1 MKRVIGEAA
10 RPIETGAHMRADEF
24 EAADARP
31 AVLDLQ
37 TMARSADIRPRKRR
51 NALSR
56 AARLQ
61 LIDILSRWGGGG
73 LALIAGVTI
82 FAAIFIG
89 RVYPVRATVW
99 IATVLG
105 ALFVARRLLKDF
117 RTGERIA
124 SRPFRWRADYTAAL
138 SVLSAA
144 FGAGAVIAL
153 PANAPA
159 DLAFQTMA
167 LLIAAALG
175 AGIVHSAHGRAAA
188 AASLPAAAF
197 IFWGAYR
204 IGGRDMAFEGVGL
217 AVATGALAL
226 FFFHYFQRQR
236 AMRRFPRTA
245 YLRREVVAQEAPAA
259 SGVSSSPAARAS

>member
-1 MKRVIGEAA
+1 
-10 RPIETGAHMRADEF
+10 MRTDQF
-24 EAADARP
+24 EAGDARP

-37 TMARSADIRPRKRR
+37 SVAQSADLRPRKRR
-51 NALSR
+51 NGLSR

-61 LIDILSRWGGGG
+61 LIDVLSRWGGGG
-73 LALIAGVTI
+73 LALVAGVTI

-89 RVYPVRATVW
+89 RVYPVRAMIW
-99 IATVLG
+99 IVTVLG
-105 ALFVARRLLKDF
+105 SLYVARRLLKDF

-124 SRPFRWRADYTAAL
+124 SRPFRWRADYTASL

-153 PANAPA
+153 PSDAPA
-159 DLAFQTMA
+159 GLAFQTLA

-175 AGIVHSAHGRAAA
+175 AGIVHSAHGRAAM

-204 IGGRDMAFEGVGL
+204 IGGPAMAFEGVGL
-217 AVATGALAL
+217 AIATGALAL

-236 AMRRFPRTA
+236 AMKRFPRTT
-245 YLRREVVAQEAPAA
+245 YFRREVRVSEPRAGA
-259 SGVSSSPAARAS
+259 SASPAARAG